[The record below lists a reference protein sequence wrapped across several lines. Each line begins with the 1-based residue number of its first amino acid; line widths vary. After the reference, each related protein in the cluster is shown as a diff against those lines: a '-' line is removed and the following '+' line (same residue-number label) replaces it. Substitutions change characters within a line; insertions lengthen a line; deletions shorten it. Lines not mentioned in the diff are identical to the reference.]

1 MENINENNIDALF
14 LQECNAEKAENEK
27 DNYSKF
33 NRHEIHE
40 IEKYINEKPIGIKT
54 AIANSTSG
62 GKTLFVA
69 PTGAGKSY
77 SFINTLKKLKT
88 KALFILPNASN
99 VEQAMQEYRI
109 PGAYDKI
116 PANEAFKNG
125 NLIVMTWDK
134 TEQLINT
141 DLSEYIIVIDEIHQ
155 TYTDGYRGKAIKNLN
170 NIMSKCKGRIDI
182 TATPTKLEFEIY
194 DYIIEYTQT
203 KKTEYN
209 VKLYNNFDNKN
220 FTEIINIINK
230 SNNSAML
237 MNDIATLEFIRD
249 SVNKNAGVVYA
260 DGKEE
265 NELYN
270 RIVKNSNMG
279 DYETLL
285 NTTTILAGVN
295 INNKD
300 ITDIIIANIKDV
312 GAIKQYV
319 ARFRNLKKA
328 NIHIFNKYE
337 EECNVYKI
345 EWLVNK
351 NIEKATILKDAY
363 NKVSKHMLQF
373 ETIGINAT
381 PIRMD
386 SNVYYCTKDN
396 CYKVDKLYI
405 KSQVYSNYYNT
416 RTVQSFKV
424 LLEEYFENVKI
435 TDAKEIGTNEKELKE
450 YKKVAKEIKDATREI
465 LKEHKEILVG
475 YRQIK
480 SDSKSFSLMQ
490 YHNDMKLSSKEC
502 LEAYREYDIH
512 NLVKKS
518 KSNSMLELYSN
529 YVLDNKFDL
538 DLAWKLANTANR
550 KRGTIFNK
558 INTLIYRE
566 LKEEYPD
573 FLNDELI
580 QVTVF
585 NYIDKLFG
593 IGTSYTELHLQELSN
608 DLRIILGEN
617 WDLTTKKMS
626 IILNEI
632 FIIEKKK
639 YRGVNSLENIFF
651 YKNTNPKLFTPEVK
665 QIQLNNIK
673 RYITIDD
680 IKKDLELDEKNKSLE
695 NAIKHTKDRMLNS
708 LDEDEKL
715 LLLKGF
721 I

>member
-1 MENINENNIDALF
+1 MENINKNNIDKMF
-14 LQECNAEKAENEK
+14 LEECNAERAEHEK
-27 DNYSKF
+27 ENYSEF
-33 NRHEIHE
+33 NRHEIYE
-40 IEKYINEKPIGIKT
+40 IKKYIDEKPLGIRT
-54 AIANSTSG
+54 AIANADDG
-62 GKTLFVA
+62 GKTLFIA

-99 VEQAMQEYRI
+99 VEQAMHEYSVA
-109 PGAYDKI
+109 GAYDKI
-116 PANEAFKNG
+116 PAKQALKG
-125 NLIVMTWDK
+125 NNLVVMTWDK
-134 TEQLINT
+134 TEQLIDI
-141 DLSEYIIVIDEIHQ
+141 DLSEYIIVVDEIHQ
-155 TYTDGYRGKAIKNLN
+155 TYTDAYRAKAIKNLN
-170 NIMSKCKGRIDI
+170 NIMTKCKGRIDI
-182 TATPTKLEFEIY
+182 TATPTKLEFGIY

-203 KKTEYN
+203 QKTKYN
-209 VKLYNNFDNKN
+209 VKLYNDFDNKN

-230 SNNSAML
+230 SKNSAML
-237 MNDIATLEFIRD
+237 MNDISTLEFIKD
-249 SVNKNAGVVYA
+249 SVNKNAGVVYS

-270 RIVKNSNMG
+270 RIMKNSDMEG
-279 DYETLL
+279 YEVLL

-295 INNKD
+295 IKNKN
-300 ITDIIIANIKDV
+300 ITDIIIVNMKDI

-351 NIEKATILKDAY
+351 NIEKANILKEAY
-363 NKVSKHMLQF
+363 NKVSRHTLQF
-373 ETIGINAT
+373 ETVGINAT
-381 PIRMD
+381 PIRID

-416 RTVQSFKV
+416 RTIQSFKV
-424 LLEEYFENVKI
+424 LLEEYFENI
-435 TDAKEIGTNEKELKE
+435 EIADIKENIANEKELKE
-450 YKKVAKEIKDATREI
+450 YKKVAKEIKEATRNI

-480 SDSKSFSLMQ
+480 SNSKSFKLMQ
-490 YHNDMKLSSKEC
+490 YHNDMKLSSEEC
-502 LEAYREYDIH
+502 LKAYKEYDIH

-538 DLAWKLANTANR
+538 DLAWKMANLSNR
-550 KRGTIFNK
+550 KRGAIFNK
-558 INTLIYRE
+558 INTLVYRE
-566 LKEEYPD
+566 LKEEYPE

-580 QVTVF
+580 QVTIF

-593 IGTSYTELHLQELSN
+593 IGTSYTKLHLQELSN
-608 DLRIILGEN
+608 DLRTILGEN
-617 WDLTTKKMS
+617 WGLTDEKLGC
-626 IILNEI
+626 ILNEI
-632 FIIEKKK
+632 FVIERKK
-639 YRGVNSLENIFF
+639 YRSVNHLENIFF
-651 YKNTNPKLFTPEVK
+651 YKNINPKWFTPEVK
-665 QIQLNNIK
+665 QMQLNNIK
-673 RYITIDD
+673 RYISIDD
-680 IKKDLELDEKNKSLE
+680 IKKDLELDEKDKSLE
-695 NAIKHTKDRMLNS
+695 RAIKYTKDRILNS
-708 LDEDEKL
+708 LDEEEKL
-715 LLLKGF
+715 LLLKGL

>member
-1 MENINENNIDALF
+1 MENINKNNIDKMF
-14 LQECNAEKAENEK
+14 LEECNAERAEHEK
-27 DNYSKF
+27 ENYSEF
-33 NRHEIHE
+33 NRHEIYE
-40 IEKYINEKPIGIKT
+40 IKKYIDEKPLGIRT
-54 AIANSTSG
+54 AIANADNG
-62 GKTLFVA
+62 GKTLFIA

-99 VEQAMQEYRI
+99 VEQAMHEYNI
-109 PGAYDKI
+109 AGAYDKI
-116 PANEAFKNG
+116 PAKQALEG
-125 NLIVMTWDK
+125 NNLVVMTWDK
-134 TEQLINT
+134 TEQLISA
-141 DLSEYIIVIDEIHQ
+141 DLSEYIIVVDEIHQ
-155 TYTDGYRGKAIKNLN
+155 TYTDAYRGKAIKNLN
-170 NIMSKCKGRIDI
+170 NIMTKCKGRIDI
-182 TATPTKLEFEIY
+182 TATPSKLEFEIY
-194 DYIIEYTQT
+194 DYIIEYTQKQKT
-203 KKTEYN
+203 KYD
-209 VKLYNNFDNKN
+209 VKLYSDFDNKN

-230 SNNSAML
+230 SKNSAML
-237 MNDIATLEFIRD
+237 MNDISTLEFIKD
-249 SVNKNAGVVYA
+249 SVSKNAGVVYA

-265 NELYN
+265 NELYS

-300 ITDIIIANIKDV
+300 ITDIIIVNIKDV

-351 NIEKATILKDAY
+351 NIEKATILKDVY

-373 ETIGINAT
+373 ETVGINAT

-435 TDAKEIGTNEKELKE
+435 TDTKEIGTNEKELKE
-450 YKKVAKEIKDATREI
+450 YKKVVKEIKDATREI

-480 SDSKSFSLMQ
+480 NDSKSFSLMQ

-529 YVLDNKFDL
+529 YVLDNKFGL

-566 LKEEYPD
+566 LKEEYPA

-608 DLRIILGEN
+608 DLRTILGEN
-617 WDLTTKKMS
+617 WDLTTEKLGCM
-626 IILNEI
+626 LNEI
-632 FIIEKKK
+632 FKIEKKK
-639 YRGVNSLENIFF
+639 KRMCPHLENIFF
-651 YKNTNPKLFTPEVK
+651 YKNINPKCGQERINLY
-665 QIQLNNIK
+665 QIE
-673 RYITIDD
+673 RYINIED
-680 IKKDLELDEKNKSLE
+680 IKNDLELDEEDKSLE

-721 I
+721 M

>member
-1 MENINENNIDALF
+1 MKNNINKLF
-14 LQECNAEKAENEK
+14 LEECNAERAEHEK
-27 DNYSKF
+27 ENYSEF
-33 NRHEIHE
+33 NRHEIYE
-40 IEKYINEKPIGIKT
+40 IKKYIDEKPLGIRT
-54 AIANSTSG
+54 AIANADNG
-62 GKTLFVA
+62 GKTLFIA

-99 VEQAMQEYRI
+99 VEQAMHEYNI
-109 PGAYDKI
+109 AGAYDKI
-116 PANEAFKNG
+116 PAKQALENN
-125 NLIVMTWDK
+125 NLAVMTWDK
-134 TEQLINT
+134 TEQLIDV
-141 DLSEYIIVIDEIHQ
+141 DLREYIIVVDEIHQ
-155 TYTDGYRGKAIKNLN
+155 TYTDSYRGKAIKNLN

-194 DYIIEYTQT
+194 DYIIEYTQ
-203 KKTEYN
+203 KQKTEYD
-209 VKLYNNFDNKN
+209 VKLYNDFDNKN

-237 MNDIATLEFIRD
+237 MNDISTLEFIRD

-265 NELYN
+265 NELYS
-270 RIVKNSNMG
+270 RIVKNSDMKG
-279 DYETLL
+279 YETLL

-300 ITDIIIANIKDV
+300 ITDIIIVNIKDV

-328 NIHIFNKYE
+328 NIHIFNKYK

-345 EWLVNK
+345 EWLVDK

-363 NKVSKHMLQF
+363 NKVSKHTLMF
-373 ETIGINAT
+373 ETVGINAT
-381 PIRMD
+381 PIRID
-386 SNVYYCTKDN
+386 SNVYYCMKDN

-405 KSQVYSNYYNT
+405 KSQIYSNYYNT
-416 RTVQSFKV
+416 RTIQSFKV
-424 LLEEYFENVKI
+424 LLEEYFDNVNI
-435 TDAKEIGTNEKELKE
+435 TDAKEIETNEKELKE
-450 YKKVAKEIKDATREI
+450 YKKVVKEIKEATRNI

-480 SDSKSFSLMQ
+480 SNSKSFSLMQ
-490 YHNDMKLSSKEC
+490 YHNDMKLSLKGC
-502 LEAYREYDIH
+502 LEAYRAHDIH

-538 DLAWKLANTANR
+538 DLAWKLANTENR

-566 LKEEYPD
+566 LKEEYPE

-593 IGTSYTELHLQELSN
+593 IGTSYTKLHLQELSD
-608 DLRIILGEN
+608 DLRTILGEN
-617 WDLTTKKMS
+617 WNLTTEK
-626 IILNEI
+626 IGCILNEI
-632 FIIEKKK
+632 FKIESKNH
-639 YRGVNSLENIFF
+639 RCGTHLENMLFF
-651 YKNTNPKLFTPEVK
+651 IK
-665 QIQLNNIK
+665 NIK
-673 RYITIDD
+673 
-680 IKKDLELDEKNKSLE
+680 S
-695 NAIKHTKDRMLNS
+695 
-708 LDEDEKL
+708 
-715 LLLKGF
+715 
-721 I
+721 

>member
-1 MENINENNIDALF
+1 MENINKNNIDKMF
-14 LQECNAEKAENEK
+14 LEECNSERAEYEK
-27 DNYSKF
+27 ENYSKF
-33 NRHEIHE
+33 NRHETYE
-40 IEKYINEKPIGIKT
+40 IKKYIDEKALGIRT
-54 AIANSTSG
+54 AIANATGG
-62 GKTLFVA
+62 GKTLFIA

-99 VEQAMQEYRI
+99 VEQAMHEYNVA
-109 PGAYDKI
+109 GAYDKI
-116 PANEAFKNG
+116 PAKQALKG
-125 NLIVMTWDK
+125 NNLAVMTWDK
-134 TEQLINT
+134 TEQLIND
-141 DLSEYIIVIDEIHQ
+141 DLSEYIIVVDEIHQ
-155 TYTDGYRGKAIKNLN
+155 TYTDAYRAKAIKNLN
-170 NIMSKCKGRIDI
+170 NIMTKCKGRIDI

-203 KKTEYN
+203 QKTEYN
-209 VKLYNNFDNKN
+209 VKLYNDFDNKN

-230 SNNSAML
+230 SKNSAML
-237 MNDIATLEFIRD
+237 MNDISTLEFIKD
-249 SVNKNAGVVYA
+249 SVSKNAEVVYS

-270 RIVKNSNMG
+270 RIMKNSDMEG
-279 DYETLL
+279 YEVLL

-295 INNKD
+295 IKNKN
-300 ITDIIIANIKDV
+300 ITDIIIVNMKDI

-337 EECNVYKI
+337 EECNIYKI

-363 NKVSKHMLQF
+363 NKVSKHALMF
-373 ETIGINAT
+373 ETVGINAA
-381 PIRMD
+381 PIRID
-386 SNVYYCTKDN
+386 SNVYYCMKDK

-424 LLEEYFENVKI
+424 LLEEYFENVNI
-435 TDAKEIGTNEKELKE
+435 TDTKEIGTNEKELKE
-450 YKKVAKEIKDATREI
+450 YKKVVKEIKDATRNI

-480 SDSKSFSLMQ
+480 NNSKSFSLMQ
-490 YHNDMKLSSKEC
+490 YHNDMKLSSEGCLKAYKEH
-502 LEAYREYDIH
+502 DIH

-529 YVLDNKFDL
+529 YVLDNKFSL
-538 DLAWKLANTANR
+538 DLAWKLANMGNR
-550 KRGTIFNK
+550 KRGAIFNK

-566 LKEEYPD
+566 LKEKCPT

-593 IGTSYTELHLQELSN
+593 IGTSYTEFHLQKLSD
-608 DLRIILGEN
+608 DLRLILGEN
-617 WDLTTKKMS
+617 WGLNTKK
-626 IILNEI
+626 IELVLNEI
-632 FIIEKKK
+632 FIIEK
-639 YRGVNSLENIFF
+639 
-651 YKNTNPKLFTPEVK
+651 
-665 QIQLNNIK
+665 
-673 RYITIDD
+673 
-680 IKKDLELDEKNKSLE
+680 
-695 NAIKHTKDRMLNS
+695 
-708 LDEDEKL
+708 
-715 LLLKGF
+715 
-721 I
+721 

>member
-1 MENINENNIDALF
+1 MGNNNKNNIDKMF
-14 LQECNAEKAENEK
+14 LEECNAERAEHEK
-27 DNYSKF
+27 ENYSEF
-33 NRHEIHE
+33 NRHEIYE
-40 IEKYINEKPIGIKT
+40 IKKYIDEKPLGIRT
-54 AIANSTSG
+54 AIANADNG
-62 GKTLFVA
+62 GKTLFIA

-99 VEQAMQEYRI
+99 VEQAMHEYNI
-109 PGAYDKI
+109 AGAYDKI
-116 PANEAFKNG
+116 PAKQALEG
-125 NLIVMTWDK
+125 NNLVVMTWDK
-134 TEQLINT
+134 TEQLISA
-141 DLSEYIIVIDEIHQ
+141 DLSEYIIVVDEIHQ
-155 TYTDGYRGKAIKNLN
+155 TYTDAYRGKAIKNLN
-170 NIMSKCKGRIDI
+170 NIMTKCKGRIDI
-182 TATPTKLEFEIY
+182 TATPSKLEFEIY
-194 DYIIEYTQT
+194 DYIIEYTQKQKT
-203 KKTEYN
+203 KYD
-209 VKLYNNFDNKN
+209 VKLYSDFDNKN

-230 SNNSAML
+230 SKNSAML
-237 MNDIATLEFIRD
+237 MNDISTLEFIRD
-249 SVNKNAGVVYA
+249 SVSKNAGVVYA

-265 NELYN
+265 NELYS

-295 INNKD
+295 INNQD
-300 ITDIIIANIKDV
+300 ITDIIIVNIKDV

-319 ARFRNLKKA
+319 ARFRNLKKV
-328 NIHIFNKYE
+328 NVHILNKYE

-363 NKVSKHMLQF
+363 NKVSKHALMF
-373 ETIGINAT
+373 ETVGINAT
-381 PIRMD
+381 PIRID
-386 SNVYYCTKDN
+386 SNVYYCMKDK
-396 CYKVDKLYI
+396 CYKIDKLYI

-424 LLEEYFENVKI
+424 LLEEYFENVNI
-435 TDAKEIGTNEKELKE
+435 TDTKEVETNEKELKE
-450 YKKVAKEIKDATREI
+450 YKKVAKEIKDATRNI

-490 YHNDMKLSSKEC
+490 YHNDMKLSSKGC
-502 LEAYREYDIH
+502 LEAYRTYDIH

-538 DLAWKLANTANR
+538 DLAWKLANLSNR
-550 KRGTIFNK
+550 KRGAVFNK

-566 LKEEYPD
+566 LKEEYPT

-585 NYIDKLFG
+585 NFIDKLFG

-608 DLRIILGEN
+608 DLRTLLGEN
-617 WDLTTKKMS
+617 WGLNTKK
-626 IILNEI
+626 IGCILNEI
-632 FIIEKKK
+632 FIIEKKQ
-639 YRGVNSLENIFF
+639 VQNCTVLESIFF
-651 YKNTNPKLFTPEVK
+651 YKNINPNTVQKRIRVNKIE
-665 QIQLNNIK
+665 
-673 RYITIDD
+673 RYISIDD
-680 IKKDLELDEKNKSLE
+680 IKKDLELDKEDKSLE
-695 NAIKHTKDRMLNS
+695 RAIKHTKDRMLNS
-708 LDEDEKL
+708 LDEEEKL
-715 LLLKGF
+715 LLLKGLM
-721 I
+721 

>member
-1 MENINENNIDALF
+1 MEKNNKKNIDVLF
-14 LQECNAEKAENEK
+14 LEKCNEEKAENEK
-27 DNYSKF
+27 ENYSEF

-40 IEKYINEKPIGIKT
+40 IKKYINEKKIGIKT
-54 AIANSTSG
+54 AIANALNG
-62 GKTLFVA
+62 GKTLFIA

-99 VEQAMQEYRI
+99 VEQAMHEYNI
-109 PGAYDKI
+109 AGAYDKI
-116 PANEAFKNG
+116 PAKQALEG
-125 NLIVMTWDK
+125 NNLVVMTWDK
-134 TEQLINT
+134 TEQLISA
-141 DLSEYIIVIDEIHQ
+141 DLSEYIIVVDEIHQ
-155 TYTDGYRGKAIKNLN
+155 TYTDAYRGKAIKNLN
-170 NIMSKCKGRIDI
+170 NIMTKCKGRIDI
-182 TATPTKLEFEIY
+182 TATPSKLEFEIY
-194 DYIIEYTQT
+194 DYIIEYTQKQKT
-203 KKTEYN
+203 KYD
-209 VKLYNNFDNKN
+209 VKLYSDFDNKN

-230 SNNSAML
+230 SKNSAML
-237 MNDIATLEFIRD
+237 MNDISTLEFIRD

-265 NELYN
+265 NELYS

-285 NTTTILAGVN
+285 NTTTILTGVN

-300 ITDIIIANIKDV
+300 ITDIIIVNIKDV

-373 ETIGINAT
+373 ETVGINAT

-435 TDAKEIGTNEKELKE
+435 TDTKEIGTNEKELKE
-450 YKKVAKEIKDATREI
+450 YKKVVKEIKDATREI

-566 LKEEYPD
+566 LKEEYPE

-608 DLRIILGEN
+608 DLRTILGEN
-617 WDLTTKKMS
+617 WGLNTKKLEIM
-626 IILNEI
+626 LNEI
-632 FIIEKKK
+632 FVIRKKQ
-639 YRGVNSLENIFF
+639 VQNCTVLESIFF
-651 YKNTNPKLFTPEVK
+651 YKNINPNTVQKRIRINKIE
-665 QIQLNNIK
+665 
-673 RYITIDD
+673 RYISIDD

-695 NAIKHTKDRMLNS
+695 NAIKYTKDRMLNS

-721 I
+721 M

>member
-1 MENINENNIDALF
+1 MKNNINKLF
-14 LQECNAEKAENEK
+14 LEECNAERAEHEK
-27 DNYSKF
+27 ENYSNF
-33 NRHEIHE
+33 NRHETYE
-40 IEKYINEKPIGIKT
+40 IKKYINEKKLGIKT
-54 AIANSTSG
+54 AIANALDG
-62 GKTLFVA
+62 GKTLFIA

-99 VEQAMQEYRI
+99 VEQAMHEYNI
-109 PGAYDKI
+109 AGAYDKI
-116 PANEAFKNG
+116 PAKQALENN
-125 NLIVMTWDK
+125 NLTVMTWDK
-134 TEQLINT
+134 TEQLIDV
-141 DLSEYIIVIDEIHQ
+141 DLREYIIVVDEIHQ
-155 TYTDGYRGKAIKNLN
+155 TYTDSYRGKAIKNLN

-194 DYIIEYTQT
+194 DYIIEYTQ
-203 KKTEYN
+203 KQKTEYD
-209 VKLYNNFDNKN
+209 VKLYNDFDNKN

-237 MNDIATLEFIRD
+237 MNDISTLEFIRD

-265 NELYN
+265 NELYS
-270 RIVKNSNMG
+270 RIVKNSDMKG
-279 DYETLL
+279 YETLL

-300 ITDIIIANIKDV
+300 ITDIIIVNIKDI

-319 ARFRNLKKA
+319 ARFRNLKKV
-328 NIHIFNKYE
+328 NVHIFNKYK

-345 EWLVNK
+345 EWLVDK

-363 NKVSKHMLQF
+363 NKVSKHTLMF
-373 ETIGINAT
+373 ETVGINAT
-381 PIRMD
+381 PIRID
-386 SNVYYCTKDN
+386 SNVYYCMKDN

-405 KSQVYSNYYNT
+405 KSQIYSNYYNT
-416 RTVQSFKV
+416 RTIQSFKV
-424 LLEEYFENVKI
+424 LLEEYFDNVNI
-435 TDAKEIGTNEKELKE
+435 TDAKEIETNEKELKE
-450 YKKVAKEIKDATREI
+450 YKKVVKEIKEATRNI

-480 SDSKSFSLMQ
+480 SNSKSFSLMQ
-490 YHNDMKLSSKEC
+490 YHNDMKLSSKGC
-502 LEAYREYDIH
+502 LEAYRAYDIH

-529 YVLDNKFDL
+529 YVLDNKFSL

-550 KRGTIFNK
+550 KRGAIFNK
-558 INTLIYRE
+558 LNTLIYRE
-566 LKEEYPD
+566 LKEEYPE

-593 IGTSYTELHLQELSN
+593 IGTSYTELHLQELSD
-608 DLRIILGEN
+608 DLRLILGEN
-617 WDLTTKKMS
+617 WNLTTKKLS
-626 IILNEI
+626 IILNEV
-632 FIIEKKK
+632 FVIEKKK
-639 YRGVNSLENIFF
+639 YRGGNSLENIFF
-651 YKNTNPKLFTPEVK
+651 YKNINPKLFPLEAERMQV
-665 QIQLNNIK
+665 NNIK
-673 RYITIDD
+673 RYISIDD
-680 IKKDLELDEKNKSLE
+680 IKKDLKLDEKDKSLE
-695 NAIKHTKDRMLNS
+695 HAIKHTKDRMLNS

-721 I
+721 M

>member
-1 MENINENNIDALF
+1 MKNNINKLF
-14 LQECNAEKAENEK
+14 LEECNAERAEHEK
-27 DNYSKF
+27 ENYSEF
-33 NRHEIHE
+33 NRHEIYE
-40 IEKYINEKPIGIKT
+40 IKKYIDEKPLGIRT
-54 AIANSTSG
+54 AIANADNG
-62 GKTLFVA
+62 GKTLFIA

-99 VEQAMQEYRI
+99 VEQAMHEYNI
-109 PGAYDKI
+109 AGAYDKI
-116 PANEAFKNG
+116 PAKQALENN
-125 NLIVMTWDK
+125 NLAVMTWDK
-134 TEQLINT
+134 TEQLIDV
-141 DLSEYIIVIDEIHQ
+141 DLREYIIVVDEIHQ
-155 TYTDGYRGKAIKNLN
+155 TYTDSYRGKAIKNLN

-194 DYIIEYTQT
+194 DYIIEYTQ
-203 KKTEYN
+203 KQKTEYD
-209 VKLYNNFDNKN
+209 VKLYNDFDNKN

-237 MNDIATLEFIRD
+237 MNDISTLEFIRD

-265 NELYN
+265 NELYS
-270 RIVKNSNMG
+270 RIVKNSDMKG
-279 DYETLL
+279 YETLL

-300 ITDIIIANIKDV
+300 ITDIIIVNIKDV

-328 NIHIFNKYE
+328 NIHIFNKYK

-345 EWLVNK
+345 EWLVDK

-363 NKVSKHMLQF
+363 NKVSKHTLMF
-373 ETIGINAT
+373 ETVGINAT
-381 PIRMD
+381 PIRID
-386 SNVYYCTKDN
+386 SNVYYCMKDN

-405 KSQVYSNYYNT
+405 KSQIYSNYYNT
-416 RTVQSFKV
+416 RTIQSFKV
-424 LLEEYFENVKI
+424 LLEEYFDNVNI
-435 TDAKEIGTNEKELKE
+435 TDAKEIETNEKELKE
-450 YKKVAKEIKDATREI
+450 YKKVVKEIKEATRNI

-480 SDSKSFSLMQ
+480 SNSKSFSLMQ
-490 YHNDMKLSSKEC
+490 YHNDMKLSLKGC
-502 LEAYREYDIH
+502 LEAYRAHDIH

-538 DLAWKLANTANR
+538 DLAWKLANTENR

-566 LKEEYPD
+566 LKEEYPE

-593 IGTSYTELHLQELSN
+593 IGTSYTKLHLQELSD
-608 DLRIILGEN
+608 DLRTILGEN
-617 WDLTTKKMS
+617 WNLTTEK
-626 IILNEI
+626 IGCILNEI
-632 FIIEKKK
+632 FKIESKNH
-639 YRGVNSLENIFF
+639 RCGTHLENMFF
-651 YKNTNPKLFTPEVK
+651 YKNINPKCVPCEKNRVRIYK
-665 QIQLNNIK
+665 IE
-673 RYITIDD
+673 RYVTIDD
-680 IKKDLELDEKNKSLE
+680 IKKDLELDEKDKSLE
-695 NAIKHTKDRMLNS
+695 HAIKRTKDRMLNS
-708 LDEDEKL
+708 LDEEEKL

-721 I
+721 M

>member
-1 MENINENNIDALF
+1 MNNVNKNNIDKLF
-14 LQECNAEKAENEK
+14 LEECNTERAEHEK
-27 DNYSKF
+27 ENYSEF
-33 NRHEIHE
+33 NRHEIYE
-40 IEKYINEKPIGIKT
+40 IKKYIDEKPLGIRT
-54 AIANSTSG
+54 AIANAMNS

-69 PTGAGKSY
+69 PTGSGKSF
-77 SFINTLKKLKT
+77 SFINTLKKIKI

-99 VEQAMQEYRI
+99 VEQAMHEYNI
-109 PGAYDKI
+109 AGAYDKI
-116 PANEAFKNG
+116 PAKQALEG
-125 NLIVMTWDK
+125 NNLAVMTWDK
-134 TEQLINT
+134 TEQLIDI
-141 DLSEYIIVIDEIHQ
+141 DLSEYIIVVDEIHQ
-155 TYTDGYRGKAIKNLN
+155 TYTDAYRGKAIKNLN

-203 KKTEYN
+203 QKTEYN
-209 VKLYNNFDNKN
+209 VKLYNDFDNKN

-230 SNNSAML
+230 SKNSAML
-237 MNDIATLEFIRD
+237 MNDISTLEFIRD
-249 SVNKNAGVVYA
+249 SVDKNANVVYA

-270 RIVKNSNMG
+270 RIVKNSDMKG
-279 DYETLL
+279 YETLL

-295 INNKD
+295 IKNKN
-300 ITDIIIANIKDV
+300 ITDIIIVNIKDV

-337 EECNVYKI
+337 EECNIYKI

-373 ETIGINAT
+373 ETVGINAT

-416 RTVQSFKV
+416 RTIQSFKV
-424 LLEEYFENVKI
+424 LLEEYFENIEIVD
-435 TDAKEIGTNEKELKE
+435 TKEIGTNEKELKE

-480 SDSKSFSLMQ
+480 SNSKSFSLMQ
-490 YHNDMKLSSKEC
+490 YHNDMKLSSEGC
-502 LEAYREYDIH
+502 LKAYKEYDIH

-529 YVLDNKFDL
+529 YVLENKFSL
-538 DLAWKLANTANR
+538 ELAWKLANTANK
-550 KRGTIFNK
+550 KRGVVFNK

-566 LKEEYPD
+566 LKEEYPA

-593 IGTSYTELHLQELSN
+593 IGTSYKELHLQELSN
-608 DLRIILGEN
+608 DLRLILGEN
-617 WDLTTKKMS
+617 WNLNTKKLG
-626 IILNEI
+626 IVLNGI

-639 YRGVNSLENIFF
+639 YSNWHEIETMFF
-651 YKNTNPKLFTPEVK
+651 YKNINPISCQSEKK
-665 QIQLNNIK
+665 RIQLNNIK
-673 RYITIDD
+673 RYVTVDD
-680 IKKDLELDEKNKSLE
+680 IKKDLELDAKDKSLE
-695 NAIKHTKDRMLNS
+695 NAIKYTKDRMLNS

-721 I
+721 M

>member
-1 MENINENNIDALF
+1 MGNNNKNNIDKMF
-14 LQECNAEKAENEK
+14 LEECNAERAEHEK
-27 DNYSKF
+27 ENYSEF
-33 NRHEIHE
+33 NRHEIYE
-40 IEKYINEKPIGIKT
+40 IKKYIDEKPLGIRT
-54 AIANSTSG
+54 AIANADNG
-62 GKTLFVA
+62 GKTLFIA

-99 VEQAMQEYRI
+99 VEQAMHEYNI
-109 PGAYDKI
+109 AGAYDKI
-116 PANEAFKNG
+116 PAKQALEG
-125 NLIVMTWDK
+125 NNLVVMTWDK
-134 TEQLINT
+134 TEQLISA
-141 DLSEYIIVIDEIHQ
+141 DLSEYIIVVDEIHQ
-155 TYTDGYRGKAIKNLN
+155 TYTDAYRGKAIKNLN
-170 NIMSKCKGRIDI
+170 NIMTKCRGRIDI
-182 TATPTKLEFEIY
+182 TATPSKLEFEIY
-194 DYIIEYTQT
+194 DYIIEYTQKQKT
-203 KKTEYN
+203 KYD
-209 VKLYNNFDNKN
+209 VKLYSDFDNKN

-230 SNNSAML
+230 SKNSAML
-237 MNDIATLEFIRD
+237 MNDISTLEFIRD
-249 SVNKNAGVVYA
+249 SVSKNAGVVYA

-265 NELYN
+265 NELYS

-295 INNKD
+295 INNQD
-300 ITDIIIANIKDV
+300 ITDIIIVNIKDV

-319 ARFRNLKKA
+319 ARFRNLKKV
-328 NIHIFNKYE
+328 NVHILNKYE

-363 NKVSKHMLQF
+363 NKVFKHALMF
-373 ETIGINAT
+373 ETVGINAT
-381 PIRMD
+381 PIRID
-386 SNVYYCTKDN
+386 SNVYYCMKDK

-424 LLEEYFENVKI
+424 LLEEYFENVNI
-435 TDAKEIGTNEKELKE
+435 TDTKEVETNEKELKE
-450 YKKVAKEIKDATREI
+450 YKKVAKEIKDATRNI

-490 YHNDMKLSSKEC
+490 YHNDMKLSSKGC
-502 LEAYREYDIH
+502 LEAYRTYDIH

-538 DLAWKLANTANR
+538 DLAWKLANLSNR
-550 KRGTIFNK
+550 KRGAVFNK

-566 LKEEYPD
+566 LKEEYPT

-585 NYIDKLFG
+585 NFIDKLFG

-608 DLRIILGEN
+608 DLRTLLGEN
-617 WDLTTKKMS
+617 WGLNTKK
-626 IILNEI
+626 IGCILNEI
-632 FIIEKKK
+632 FIIEKKQ
-639 YRGVNSLENIFF
+639 VQNCTVLESIFF
-651 YKNTNPKLFTPEVK
+651 YKNINPNTVQKRIRVNKIE
-665 QIQLNNIK
+665 
-673 RYITIDD
+673 RYISIDD
-680 IKKDLELDEKNKSLE
+680 IKKDLELDKEDKSLE
-695 NAIKHTKDRMLNS
+695 RAIKHTKDRMLNS
-708 LDEDEKL
+708 LDEEEKL
-715 LLLKGF
+715 LLLKGLM
-721 I
+721 

>member
-1 MENINENNIDALF
+1 MKNNINKLF
-14 LQECNAEKAENEK
+14 LEECNAERAEHEK
-27 DNYSKF
+27 ENYSEF
-33 NRHEIHE
+33 NRHEIYE
-40 IEKYINEKPIGIKT
+40 IKKYIDEKPLGIRT
-54 AIANSTSG
+54 AIANADNG
-62 GKTLFVA
+62 GKTLFIA

-99 VEQAMQEYRI
+99 VEQAMHEYNI
-109 PGAYDKI
+109 AGAYDKI
-116 PANEAFKNG
+116 PAKQALENN
-125 NLIVMTWDK
+125 NLAVMTWDK
-134 TEQLINT
+134 TEQLIDV
-141 DLSEYIIVIDEIHQ
+141 DLREYIIVVDEIHQ
-155 TYTDGYRGKAIKNLN
+155 TYTDSYRGKAIKNLN

-194 DYIIEYTQT
+194 DYIIEYTQ
-203 KKTEYN
+203 KQKTEYD
-209 VKLYNNFDNKN
+209 VKLYNDFDNKN

-237 MNDIATLEFIRD
+237 MNDISTLEFIRD

-265 NELYN
+265 NELYS
-270 RIVKNSNMG
+270 RIVKNSDMKG
-279 DYETLL
+279 YETLL

-300 ITDIIIANIKDV
+300 ITDIIIVNIKDV

-328 NIHIFNKYE
+328 NIHIFNKYK

-345 EWLVNK
+345 EWLVDK

-363 NKVSKHMLQF
+363 NKVSKHTLMF
-373 ETIGINAT
+373 ETVGINAT
-381 PIRMD
+381 PIRID
-386 SNVYYCTKDN
+386 SNVYYCMKDN

-405 KSQVYSNYYNT
+405 KSQIYSNYYNT
-416 RTVQSFKV
+416 RTIQSFKV
-424 LLEEYFENVKI
+424 LLEEYFDNVNI
-435 TDAKEIGTNEKELKE
+435 TDAKEIETNEKELKE
-450 YKKVAKEIKDATREI
+450 YKKVVKEIKEATRNI

-480 SDSKSFSLMQ
+480 SNSKSFSLMQ
-490 YHNDMKLSSKEC
+490 YHNDMKLSLKGC
-502 LEAYREYDIH
+502 LEAYRAHDIH

-538 DLAWKLANTANR
+538 DLAWKLANTENR

-566 LKEEYPD
+566 LKEEYPE

-593 IGTSYTELHLQELSN
+593 IGTSYTKLHLQELSD
-608 DLRIILGEN
+608 DLRTILGEN
-617 WDLTTKKMS
+617 WNLTTEK
-626 IILNEI
+626 IGCILNEI
-632 FIIEKKK
+632 FKIESKNH
-639 YRGVNSLENIFF
+639 RCGTHLENMFF
-651 YKNTNPKLFTPEVK
+651 YKNINPNTGTKEK
-665 QIQLNNIK
+665 KNLN
-673 RYITIDD
+673 
-680 IKKDLELDEKNKSLE
+680 
-695 NAIKHTKDRMLNS
+695 
-708 LDEDEKL
+708 
-715 LLLKGF
+715 
-721 I
+721 

>member
-1 MENINENNIDALF
+1 
-14 LQECNAEKAENEK
+14 K
-27 DNYSKF
+27 
-33 NRHEIHE
+33 
-40 IEKYINEKPIGIKT
+40 
-54 AIANSTSG
+54 
-62 GKTLFVA
+62 
-69 PTGAGKSY
+69 
-77 SFINTLKKLKT
+77 
-88 KALFILPNASN
+88 
-99 VEQAMQEYRI
+99 
-109 PGAYDKI
+109 
-116 PANEAFKNG
+116 
-125 NLIVMTWDK
+125 
-134 TEQLINT
+134 
-141 DLSEYIIVIDEIHQ
+141 
-155 TYTDGYRGKAIKNLN
+155 
-170 NIMSKCKGRIDI
+170 
-182 TATPTKLEFEIY
+182 
-194 DYIIEYTQT
+194 
-203 KKTEYN
+203 
-209 VKLYNNFDNKN
+209 
-220 FTEIINIINK
+220 
-230 SNNSAML
+230 NSAML
-237 MNDIATLEFIRD
+237 MNDISTLEFIKD
-249 SVNKNAGVVYA
+249 SVSKNAGVVYA

-265 NELYN
+265 NELYS

-300 ITDIIIANIKDV
+300 ITDIIIVNIKDV

-373 ETIGINAT
+373 ETVGINAT

-435 TDAKEIGTNEKELKE
+435 TDTKEIGTNEKELKE
-450 YKKVAKEIKDATREI
+450 YKKVVKEIKDATREI

-480 SDSKSFSLMQ
+480 NDSKSFSLMQ

-529 YVLDNKFDL
+529 YVLDNKFGL

-566 LKEEYPD
+566 LKEEYPA

-608 DLRIILGEN
+608 DLRTILGEN
-617 WDLTTKKMS
+617 WDLTTEKLGCM
-626 IILNEI
+626 LNEI
-632 FIIEKKK
+632 FKIEKKK
-639 YRGVNSLENIFF
+639 KRMCPHLENIFF
-651 YKNTNPKLFTPEVK
+651 YKNINPKCGQERINLY
-665 QIQLNNIK
+665 QIE
-673 RYITIDD
+673 RYINIED
-680 IKKDLELDEKNKSLE
+680 IKNDLELDEEDKSLE

-721 I
+721 M